1 MVSNQSFFGRNF
13 SLAISISWINI
24 LISSVIKILRVPI
37 IVSALGSSTYGF
49 WITLLGLSGLALTF
63 EYVLT
68 STITREIAK
77 KHVNN
82 IQDRFNHFLSVKSS
96 MVKIYYKFSII
107 YSLLVFISI
116 YIVISI
122 TDVPVSS
129 LKSFL
134 CLVIV
139 SLSVFI
145 YIFSTIYIAILDGL
159 DDVWVGKFTRLV
171 YEISGFLI
179 LFIGLLIAKSIF
191 ILIASLIIQSLF
203 FAILN
208 YYLYKKRTK
217 FYLVSERKN
226 INIFS
231 KLNKRILNISYMQSG
246 SLLYLLAPTILIPT
260 FFNYDVAAGY
270 SLIAQLCQLGPY
282 IVVPITS
289 AYLPKLSHDVKNAN
303 LEFYFK
309 LTFVVVSLV
318 YTMYGIILAN
328 LQNLL
333 FFWVG
338 DGFYLGYLFSLI
350 IILISM
356 FEISYLVMRQI
367 FICIDENKIFYNI
380 ATKAI
385 MIYILIMFLCI
396 LIVNFYSNDVIYLV
410 LPSLFTI
417 FFVMNLD
424 MAKEIMYRFK
434 PKINQY
440 ILSLLLIITIISF
453 NNQLKMLF
461 NFVYYDL
468 ISTTVIISVF
478 LIIIFLNIGK
488 NGFHEIYNF
497 LIGKNFTK

>member
-1 MVSNQSFFGRNF
+1 M
-13 SLAISISWINI
+13 
-24 LISSVIKILRVPI
+24 
-37 IVSALGSSTYGF
+37 
-49 WITLLGLSGLALTF
+49 
-63 EYVLT
+63 
-68 STITREIAK
+68 
-77 KHVNN
+77 
-82 IQDRFNHFLSVKSS
+82 
-96 MVKIYYKFSII
+96 
-107 YSLLVFISI
+107 
-116 YIVISI
+116 
-122 TDVPVSS
+122 
-129 LKSFL
+129 
-134 CLVIV
+134 
-139 SLSVFI
+139 
-145 YIFSTIYIAILDGL
+145 
-159 DDVWVGKFTRLV
+159 
-171 YEISGFLI
+171 
-179 LFIGLLIAKSIF
+179 
-191 ILIASLIIQSLF
+191 
-203 FAILN
+203 
-208 YYLYKKRTK
+208 
-217 FYLVSERKN
+217 
-226 INIFS
+226 
-231 KLNKRILNISYMQSG
+231 
-246 SLLYLLAPTILIPT
+246 
-260 FFNYDVAAGY
+260 
-270 SLIAQLCQLGPY
+270 
-282 IVVPITS
+282 VVPITS
-289 AYLPKLSHDVKNAN
+289 AYLPRLSHDVKNAN

-338 DGFYLGYLFSLI
+338 DGFYLGYVFSLV

-367 FICIDENKIFYNI
+367 FICIDENKIFYDI

-385 MIYILIMFLCI
+385 MVYIPIMFLCI

-440 ILSLLLIITIISF
+440 IFSLLLIITIISF